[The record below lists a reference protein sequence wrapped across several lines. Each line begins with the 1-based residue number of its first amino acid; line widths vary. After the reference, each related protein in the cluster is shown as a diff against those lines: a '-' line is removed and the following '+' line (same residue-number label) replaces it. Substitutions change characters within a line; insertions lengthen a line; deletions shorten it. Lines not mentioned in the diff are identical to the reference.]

1 MTLGTEN
8 ADGNSKLML
17 GHHSMMILSTKK
29 HFRARFQI
37 GPTVDPESLDFRR
50 GVLGLWFLRNQGN

>member
-1 MTLGTEN
+1 MTFGTEN

-29 HFRARFQI
+29 HSRARFQL
-37 GPTVDPESLDFRR
+37 GPTVGPESAHFH
-50 GVLGLWFLRNQGN
+50 